1 MSDVRQIASFLA
13 QDLFFG
19 VDVLQV
25 QEIIRQVAITRVPLA
40 PPMVSGLINMRGQI
54 VTAIDLRRCLGL
66 PERPSSQPPAGL
78 ILQVEEGLVG
88 LIVDEIGTVFE
99 LPENAFEP
107 PPEILKGRLRA
118 LVSRVY
124 TLPNRLLLVMDTQR
138 LLTEAM
144 EVGTHPDVSRGRD
157 VQDPSASAARS
168 GAMANEN
175 GSLQISTESGG
186 AQ

>member
-1 MSDVRQIASFLA
+1 
-13 QDLFFG
+13 
-19 VDVLQV
+19 
-25 QEIIRQVAITRVPLA
+25 
-40 PPMVSGLINMRGQI
+40 
-54 VTAIDLRRCLGL
+54 
-66 PERPSSQPPAGL
+66 
-78 ILQVEEGLVG
+78 VEEGLVG